1 MPPDIGLLLLHV
13 YIRVMKTASRT
24 ALILLA
30 FSPISFRGCH
40 HSVWER
46 ARRGRAA
53 KRGRGAV
60 VEWKMVNAAERR
72 DSTWPRESLHDS

>member
-46 ARRGRAA
+46 EEGKSCQKGARRG
-53 KRGRGAV
+53 G
-60 VEWKMVNAAERR
+60 
-72 DSTWPRESLHDS
+72 